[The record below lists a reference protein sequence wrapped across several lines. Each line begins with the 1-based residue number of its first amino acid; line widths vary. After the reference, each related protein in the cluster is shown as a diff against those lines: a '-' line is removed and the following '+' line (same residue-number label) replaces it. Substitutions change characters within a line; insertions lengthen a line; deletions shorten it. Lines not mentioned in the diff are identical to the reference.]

1 MKGLDRNR
9 SSEKMKRNEGG
20 GVGCLNDLAAALD
33 KVMGLEE
40 QLDEVDK
47 EKQLLMLEI
56 SNLNKDIENNT
67 HN

>member
-9 SSEKMKRNEGG
+9 SSEKLKKD

-56 SNLNKDIENNT
+56 SNLNKEIDNYK

>member
-9 SSEKMKRNEGG
+9 SSEKLLNNRRD

-47 EKQLLMLEI
+47 EKQLLMLELT
-56 SNLNKDIENNT
+56 NLNKEIDN
-67 HN
+67 